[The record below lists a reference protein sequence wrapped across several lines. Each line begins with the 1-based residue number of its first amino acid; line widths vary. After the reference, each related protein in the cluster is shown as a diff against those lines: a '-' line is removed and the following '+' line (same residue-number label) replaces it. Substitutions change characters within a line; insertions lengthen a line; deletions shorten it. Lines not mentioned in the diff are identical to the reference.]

1 MEKEIDVFELKEK
14 LENKEVILVDV
25 REEFELA
32 ISKLK
37 YDVFL
42 PIGKIMQGNFDSL
55 KKEDN
60 IVFYCRSGNRSL
72 RAVDIFL
79 SKGFNN
85 VKSLKG
91 GINEWA
97 EKIDNSLETY

>member
-1 MEKEIDVFELKEK
+1 MKGD
-14 LENKEVILVDV
+14 
-25 REEFELA
+25 
-32 ISKLK
+32 
-37 YDVFL
+37 
-42 PIGKIMQGNFDSL
+42 FDGL

-72 RAVDIFL
+72 RAVDIFRN
-79 SKGFNN
+79 KGFND
-85 VKSLKG
+85 VRSLKG

>member
-14 LENKEVILVDV
+14 LKNKEVILVDV

-42 PIGKIMQGNFDSL
+42 PMGKIMNGESGNM

-72 RAVDIFL
+72 RAVDIFKA
-79 SKGFNN
+79 KGFNK

-97 EKIDNSLETY
+97 QKIDNSIHIY

>member
-14 LENKEVILVDV
+14 LKNKEVILVDV
-25 REEFELA
+25 REESELK
-32 ISKLK
+32 ISKLD

-42 PIGKIMQGNFDSL
+42 PIGKIMQGDFDGL
-55 KKEDN
+55 KLEDN

-72 RAVDIFL
+72 RAVDIFKA
-79 SKGFNN
+79 KGFNK

-97 EKIDNSLETY
+97 QKIDNSIHIY